1 MEQGEKMAEAKPDIP
16 DDIQAMSFEA
26 ALGELETIV
35 KKLEEGQVPLE
46 ESIDIYSR
54 GTALKQFCEQKLAA
68 AQARVDKVVVSG
80 GALTTEDADLD

>member
-1 MEQGEKMAEAKPDIP
+1 MAEAKTDIP

-46 ESIDIYSR
+46 ESINIYSR
-54 GTALKQFCEQKLAA
+54 GTTLKRYCEQKLAA

-80 GALTTEDADLD
+80 GSITTEDAGLE

>member
-1 MEQGEKMAEAKPDIP
+1 MAEAKQDIP

-35 KKLEEGQVPLE
+35 QKLEGGQVPLE

-54 GTALKQFCEQKLAA
+54 GTALKRHCEEKLAA

-80 GALTTEDADLD
+80 GTLSTEDANLE